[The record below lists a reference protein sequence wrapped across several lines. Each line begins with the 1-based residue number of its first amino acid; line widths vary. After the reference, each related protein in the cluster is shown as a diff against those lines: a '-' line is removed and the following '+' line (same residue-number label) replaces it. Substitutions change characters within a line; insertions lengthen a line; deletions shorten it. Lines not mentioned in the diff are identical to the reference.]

1 MVRWLETSLQ
11 HSMTVARDTNLT
23 TDAGNPMAKDS
34 ALATSDDDLIA
45 KDTNLVTDASSSI
58 AGVDAPTTSGDS

>member
-34 ALATSDDDLIA
+34 TLATSDDDLIA